1 MNFFNRAIK
10 NITRK
15 LSKSILL
22 VITFFVIGNFVI
34 IGLSVAKAS
43 ESAKTLTRQKMRA
56 VVSYTIDYDAFYHD
70 AEAIEDEDERNEFY
84 EHFPSVTIG
93 DVKELI
99 KDERVKTANAIT
111 SNTWYTLDDG
121 IDYVH
126 LNNSAE
132 ENMDGNGQSCYYDT
146 ELGEE
151 ICETYKNP
159 IFFIK
164 GNFLDNMI
172 EFADGD
178 YTIVQGSFYTKEQID
193 SKARVCL
200 ITNALAQANNVGVG
214 DTIRLAQD
222 YVNSWNQK
230 MGVEEDE
237 LVVELE
243 IVGIYDHNR
252 PITPDNQNYDYTYP
266 YENPDNMI
274 LIPSTTIND
283 IAYPITLKSWEY
295 YKEQFPDDEYY
306 QNEENVPQQD
316 SMDKMS
322 VGNTTILLN
331 DPLEVDQFVEDY
343 KGNVGQYKKIDVNNE
358 EFKKLSK
365 PLDTLSDY
373 AEFIVGL
380 VVVNAIVIITL
391 VTALTLKTR
400 EYEIGVLLSIGAS
413 KIKVVLQFFI
423 ELALVALI
431 GFTLAVGSGSII
443 SKKVGASLL
452 DNQIQSSGLNEDDSY
467 DYGFDYYSPWDDNY
481 ETEISLEDIVSEY
494 DVTVSPLIIGEIY
507 VVGLGIVLIS
517 VIIPSIMIMRYNP
530 KKILMNQ
537 G

>member
-56 VVSYTIDYDAFYHD
+56 VVSYTVDYDAFYHA
-70 AEAIEDEDERNEFY
+70 AEEIEDEDERNEFY
-84 EHFPSVTIG
+84 ARFPSVKIS
-93 DVKELI
+93 DVKALL
-99 KDERVKTANAIT
+99 KDERVKTANAI
-111 SNTWYTLDDG
+111 SNATYFTVDGG
-121 IDYVH
+121 IDFVH

-132 ENMDGNGQSCYYDT
+132 QGMDDSGQSCWFDEST
-146 ELGEE
+146 GEQH
-151 ICETYKNP
+151 CEAYRNP
-159 IFFIK
+159 AFFIK
-164 GNFLDNMI
+164 GNFLPEMI

-178 YTIVQGSFYTKEQID
+178 YTLVEGNFYNQEQID
-193 SKARVCL
+193 NADYVCL
-200 ITNALAQANNVGVG
+200 ITSALAQANGIGVG
-214 DTIRLAQD
+214 DTIRIAQD
-222 YVNSWNQK
+222 YMSGWNQQ
-230 MGVEEDE
+230 MGIAEEE
-237 LVVELE
+237 LLVELE
-243 IVGIYDHNR
+243 VVGIYNHNK
-252 PITPDNQNYDYTYP
+252 PITPDSQNYDYTYP
-266 YENPDNMI
+266 YENLDNMI
-274 LIPSTTIND
+274 LMPSTTINA
-283 IAYPITLKSWEY
+283 ISYPVSIKAWEY
-295 YKEQFPDDEYY
+295 YKEQWPDDPYY
-306 QNEENVPQQD
+306 ADENNAPKLD
-316 SMDKMS
+316 SVDNLA
-322 VGNTTILLN
+322 VDGTVILLN

-343 KGNVGQYKKIDVNNE
+343 KNNVGEYKKITVNNE

-413 KIKVVLQFFI
+413 KIKIILQFFV

-431 GFTLAVGSGSII
+431 GFTLAVGSGSIV
-443 SKKVGASLL
+443 SKKVGTTLL
-452 DNQIQSSGLNEDDSY
+452 DNQIQSSGLNEDEDDYY
-467 DYGFDYYSPWDDNY
+467 DYDYVNPWDNNY
-481 ETEISLEDIVSEY
+481 DTEIELDDIVSEY